1 MCGIAGLIYKRGEGR
16 IGHDMIEMCH
26 ALGHRGPDSTGF
38 ALYGENRQGDYIAW
52 VKLEEAS
59 PLERSDYERYQR
71 EEIRARI
78 DRLGGTVHQ
87 ARSVLSYADR
97 LDFSYDGELKL
108 LIDSIEAV
116 GPEVEITG
124 VGRAMELVKDVG
136 LARDVGERYGLGSFR
151 GTHGIGHARMATE
164 SKVDVSHA
172 HPFWAYPYA
181 DICVVHNGQI
191 TNYWKTRRLLEGRG
205 HRFRSQCDSELIA
218 VYIAW
223 QLDGGLSLDDALH
236 SSLEDL
242 DGVFTYIVAT
252 ENELGVAKDE
262 LAAKPLVVMESDY
275 AVALASEEVALRTVF
290 DEELPSYDPY
300 DQVVLSWE
308 KPAAL
313 AVAESR

>member
-1 MCGIAGLIYKRGEGR
+1 MCGIAGLIYKQAVGAIGR
-16 IGHDMIEMCH
+16 DMIEMCH

-38 ALYGENRQGDYIAW
+38 ALYGENRRGDYVAW
-52 VKLEEAS
+52 VKIEEAN
-59 PLERSDYERYQR
+59 PLEDSDFEAYQR
-71 EEIRARI
+71 EEIARRI
-78 DRLGGTVHQ
+78 EKLGGTLHEQ
-87 ARSVLSYADR
+87 RRVLSYADR
-97 LDFSYDGELKL
+97 LDFSYDGDLKF

-116 GPEVEITG
+116 APGVEITG

-136 LARDVGERYGLGSFR
+136 LSRDVGLRYGLGSFR
-151 GTHGIGHARMATE
+151 GTHGVGHTRMATE
-164 SKVDVSHA
+164 SNVDVAHA

-191 TNYWKTRRLLEGRG
+191 TNYWKTRRLLEHKG
-205 HRFRSQCDSELIA
+205 HRFRSYCDSEVIA
-218 VYIAW
+218 VYLAW
-223 QLDGGLSLDDALH
+223 QLEQGHSLDDALH

-252 ENELGVAKDE
+252 EDELGVAKDE

-300 DQVVLSWE
+300 DQIVLSWE
-308 KPAAL
+308 KPTLA
-313 AVAESR
+313 AVAA

>member
-1 MCGIAGLIYKRGEGR
+1 MCGIAGLIYKQGEGR
-16 IGHDMIEMCH
+16 IGHDMIEMIY
-26 ALGHRGPDSTGF
+26 ALRHRGPDSTGF
-38 ALYGENRQGDYIAW
+38 ALYGDNRKGDYIAW
-52 VKLEEAS
+52 VKIEEAN
-59 PLERSDYERYQR
+59 PLEDSDYEVYQR
-71 EEIRARI
+71 EEIRARTE
-78 DRLGGTVHQ
+78 RLGGTVRE
-87 ARSVLSYADR
+87 ARRVLSYADR
-97 LDFSYDGELKL
+97 IDFSYDGELKL
-108 LIDSIEAV
+108 LIDSIEAI

-124 VGRAMELVKDVG
+124 IGRAMELVKDVG
-136 LARDVGERYGLGSFR
+136 LAREVGARYGLESVV

-191 TNYWKTRRLLEGRG
+191 TNYWKMRRLLEGRG
-205 HRFRSQCDSELIA
+205 HRFRSYCDSELIA
-218 VYIAW
+218 VYVAW
-223 QLDGGLSLDDALH
+223 QLDQGNSLDDALH

-300 DQVVLSWE
+300 DQVVLTWE
-308 KPAAL
+308 KPTVAA
-313 AVAESR
+313 AV

>member
-1 MCGIAGLIYKRGEGR
+1 MCGIAGLIYKQGEGR

-38 ALYGENRQGDYIAW
+38 ALYGRNRKGDYIAR
-52 VKLEEAS
+52 VKIEEAN
-59 PLERSDYERYQR
+59 PLEGSDYEAYQR
-71 EEIRARI
+71 EEIVARI
-78 DRLGGTVHQ
+78 EKLGGTVHE
-87 ARSVLSYADR
+87 ARRVLSYAER
-97 LDFSYDGELKL
+97 IDFSYDGDLKL

-116 GPEVEITG
+116 GSEVEITG
-124 VGRAMELVKDVG
+124 IGRAMELVKDVG
-136 LARDVGERYGLGSFR
+136 LAHAVGELYGLDSFV
-151 GTHGIGHARMATE
+151 GTHGIGHTRMATE

-218 VYIAW
+218 VYVAW
-223 QLDGGLSLDDALH
+223 QLDQGNSLDDALN

-262 LAAKPLVVMESDY
+262 LAAKPLVVMESEY

-290 DEELPSYDPY
+290 DEELPSYDPF
-300 DQVVLSWE
+300 DQIVLTWE
-308 KPAAL
+308 KPTA
-313 AVAESR
+313 AVAA